1 MRTESTFVNLHDK
14 KPATTSAMQFKT
26 KLDISAS
33 LLGFQYA
40 GKRFSGLQAPFV
52 VRRVKLAWK
61 SAVLLIWRPDQPE

>member
-1 MRTESTFVNLHDK
+1 
-14 KPATTSAMQFKT
+14 MQFKT
-26 KLDISAS
+26 KLAISAS